1 MDVTDITESIKNTNR
16 YNFHSH
22 TEFCDGHAPMATMA
36 EAAAGDGFEIWGFT
50 PHSPIC
56 LDSPCNM
63 KSGDIGTYLEKAAE
77 LKDRYDG
84 SMKILSSL
92 EIDYISH
99 DFGPHI
105 DYFQNM
111 QLDYRLA
118 SVHFVPTQDGVW
130 LDCDGKFERFSR
142 YLKEDYKNDL
152 RYVVEKY
159 FENVIRMIED
169 GGFEIL
175 GHFDKIAGNAAVADP
190 EIENAAWYEALVDDV
205 LSHASS
211 AGVIVEINTKS
222 YADKKRFFPAFRWW
236 DKIRNASLPVVVNSD
251 AHYPD
256 KANAGREE
264 ALKLLTQ

>member
-1 MDVTDITESIKNTNR
+1 MKIEDIIKATDR
-16 YNFHSH
+16 YNLHSH
-22 TEFCDGHAPMATMA
+22 TQFCDGRFPMEEMA
-36 EAAAGDGFEIWGFT
+36 ASAAECRMLYYGFS

-56 LDSPCNM
+56 CDSPCNM
-63 KSGDIGTYLEKAAE
+63 SRGDVPVYIDEAARLREVYSGRMEVLT
-77 LKDRYDG
+77 
-84 SMKILSSL
+84 SM
-92 EIDYISH
+92 EIDFISP

-130 LDCDGKFERFSR
+130 LDCDGRFERFAR

-175 GHFDKIAGNAAVADP
+175 GHFDKIAGNAALADP

-256 KANAGREE
+256 KVNAGREE
-264 ALKLLTQ
+264 ALKLLTR

>member
-1 MDVTDITESIKNTNR
+1 
-16 YNFHSH
+16 
-22 TEFCDGHAPMATMA
+22 
-36 EAAAGDGFEIWGFT
+36 
-50 PHSPIC
+50 
-56 LDSPCNM
+56 
-63 KSGDIGTYLEKAAE
+63 
-77 LKDRYDG
+77 
-84 SMKILSSL
+84 MKILSSL

-130 LDCDGKFERFSR
+130 LDCDGRFERFSR

-175 GHFDKIAGNAAVADP
+175 GHFDKIARNAALADP

-256 KANAGREE
+256 KVNAGREE